1 MKQRAPFKKI
11 IIMDSL
17 QNNFKNWLTK
27 LNLEWMVFMPLI
39 NKWKAFDDDMLL
51 SDVRQVY
58 IESKNKNRKQKKLT
72 IEIPEFIATI
82 FPNLEGI
89 DFRTCNE
96 FVDDISVFKKNVN
109 FSHLL
114 LGTTTTKALEQ
125 IEELKDIE
133 YIYFADTFLY
143 TAAPKWLFLKI
154 NNLKKLKEM
163 YIVGWDLDNSIND
176 LLPLTEKKLEVFH
189 IDFISG
195 NQLEKNKLELRK
207 LTNLTSIDLSYFTE
221 FCTNFDFLLQFKK
234 LTDVY
239 FCQDD
244 DIDLKLVRTLEETKI
259 KLHRNPFR

>member
-1 MKQRAPFKKI
+1 MEN
-11 IIMDSL
+11 L

-27 LNLEWMVFMPLI
+27 LNLEWMVFMPI
-39 NKWKAFDDDMLL
+39 TNKWKVFDDDMLL
-51 SDVRQVY
+51 SDVKQVY
-58 IESKNKNRKQKKLT
+58 IESKNKNRKLKKLT
-72 IEIPEFIATI
+72 IEIPAFIPII

-114 LGTTTTKALEQ
+114 LGAATSKALGQ
-125 IEELKDIE
+125 IEELKNIE

-143 TAAPKWLFLKI
+143 TATPNSFFSHLIALEKI
-154 NNLKKLKEM
+154 KEV

-195 NQLEKNKLELRK
+195 DQLEKNKKELIK
-207 LTNLTSIDLSYFTE
+207 LSNLTSIDLSYFTE
-221 FCTNFDFLLQFKK
+221 YCKNYDFLFQFKM

-244 DIDLKLVRTLEETKI
+244 EIDQKLIRTLEERKI

>member
-1 MKQRAPFKKI
+1 ME
-11 IIMDSL
+11 SL
-17 QNNFKNWLTK
+17 KNNFKNWLTK
-27 LNLEWMVFMPLI
+27 LNIEWMVFMPLT
-39 NKWKAFDDDMLL
+39 NKWKVFDDDMLL
-51 SDVRQVY
+51 SDVKQVY

-72 IEIPEFIATI
+72 IEIPEFIPTI

-96 FVDDISVFKKNVN
+96 FVDDISVLKKNIN

-114 LGTTTTKALEQ
+114 LGAATSKALGQ
-125 IEELKDIE
+125 IEELKNIE

-143 TAAPKWLFLKI
+143 TETPNSFFSNLIALEKI
-154 NNLKKLKEM
+154 KEV

-176 LLPLTEKKLEVFH
+176 LLPLTEKKIEVFH

-195 NQLEKNKLELRK
+195 DQLEKNKKELIK
-207 LTNLTSIDLSYFTE
+207 LSNLTSIDLSYFTE
-221 FCTNFDFLLQFKK
+221 FCTNFDFLFQFKM

-244 DIDLKLVRTLEETKI
+244 EIDQKLVDALEENKI